1 MDIAAMSTRISQTNL
16 REQVSIAV
24 LKMAMDGTQSQA
36 EDLVQIL
43 EESVK
48 AMELSVQPHLG
59 SNIDLYI

>member
-1 MDIAAMSTRISQTNL
+1 MSTRISQTNL

-24 LKMAMDGTQSQA
+24 LKMAMDGAQLQT
-36 EDLVQIL
+36 EDLEQIL
-43 EESVK
+43 EESVN

>member
-24 LKMAMDGTQSQA
+24 LKMAMDGTRSQA

-43 EESVK
+43 EESAK
-48 AMELSVQPHLG
+48 AMELSVQPDLG
-59 SNIDLYI
+59 SNLDLYI

>member
-24 LKMAMDGTQSQA
+24 LKMAMDGAQLQT
-36 EDLVQIL
+36 EDLEQIL
-43 EESVK
+43 EESVN